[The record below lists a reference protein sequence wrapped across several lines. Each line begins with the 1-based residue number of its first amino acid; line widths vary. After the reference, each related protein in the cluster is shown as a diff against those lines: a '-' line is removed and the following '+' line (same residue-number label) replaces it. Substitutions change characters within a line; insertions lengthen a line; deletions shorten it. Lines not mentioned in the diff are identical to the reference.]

1 MLPMDLYYFSL
12 QILYSNKVEVWSAGN
27 ISECDFWGAF
37 HSRKSPVYFDIM
49 SGNSRHAQW
58 NGTFR
63 LQRPDPSHR
72 AFDYCSCKQDAEER
86 YWGEQSRKVIFRSER
101 PKWHNRLKWTTNS
114 GRTEPKWS
122 VPFDFQPKFPGH
134 WAESYQTDYFKDSV
148 PSPVSN
154 SLAEWDRS
162 RL

>member
-49 SGNSRHAQW
+49 FGNSRHAQW

-72 AFDYCSCKQDAEER
+72 AFDYCSCKQDTEER
-86 YWGEQSRKVIFRSER
+86 YWGEQSRKGIFRSER

-114 GRTEPKWS
+114 GRTEPNWS

-134 WAESYQTDYFKDSV
+134 WAESYQTDYKDSV